1 MRHWIL
7 TALLFCPPC
16 LAGTALPDTAHVVA
30 TGSGKVTVAPDLAEI
45 TLIARARHANAAIA
59 RQTVERNVNAFLKL
73 APDFGLSEAD
83 ITAADLSLSEDVD
96 DDEDTGR
103 HASNGFIASREVTLK
118 LRDLP
123 RLSAVLDAAATTGL
137 TEVEDISFE
146 SSRKATLK
154 LEARAKAAANAREN
168 AEGLA
173 KSFGASLGKV
183 YSINSVNSRFSDGY
197 GRATILEAVQVT
209 GSRKSEGRYLQPFVD
224 YSEDVTAVFELKP

>member
-1 MRHWIL
+1 MRHWML
-7 TALLFCPPC
+7 AALLLCPPC

-45 TLIARARHANAAIA
+45 TLISRARHANAATA

-73 APDFGLSEAD
+73 APDFGLGEAD
-83 ITAADLSLSEDVD
+83 LTAADLSLSEDID
-96 DDEDTGR
+96 YDEDSERRT
-103 HASNGFIASREVTLK
+103 SNGFIARREVTLK

-137 TEVEDISFE
+137 TEVQEIDFQ
-146 SSRKATLK
+146 SSRKVALK
-154 LEARAKAAANAREN
+154 LQARAKAAANAREN

-173 KSFGASLGKV
+173 KSFGATLGRV

-197 GRATILEAVQVT
+197 GGATTLDRVEVT
-209 GSRKSEGRYLQPFVD
+209 GSRTGEGRYLQPFVD
-224 YSEDVTAVFELKP
+224 YSEEVTAVFELTP